1 MARSRSRSRSSGS
14 SRGNIITV
22 NMKGVEGKRPRIAP
36 GEYASKVLE
45 VTQEDGDK
53 APYLAWQFEVT
64 EGKAEGAKLFYNTSL
79 SKPSLWNLRGL
90 LEAMDVEVP
99 DDEMDIDLTEMVD
112 KEVLLIVDDEE
123 YEGKMKSKVVD
134 FGPLDDSGGKKD
146 KEETSSRRSRKD
158 KDKEKD
164 ADSGSG
170 GRSSRRNRKEK
181 EKKKLTQDE
190 VNDMS
195 QDELEEVDKEHN
207 LELDFGEL
215 KTLRK
220 MKAAV
225 IDALDEDGLLAD

>member
-14 SRGNIITV
+14 NRGNIVTV

-45 VTQEDGDK
+45 VTQEQGDK
-53 APYLAWQFEVT
+53 APYLAWVFEVT
-64 EGKAEGAKLFYNTSL
+64 EGKSEGAKLYLNTSL

-99 DDEMDIDLTEMVD
+99 DDEMDIDLADMVD

-123 YEGKMKSKVVD
+123 YEGKKRSKVVD
-134 FGPLDDSGGKKD
+134 FGPLDDGGKKD
-146 KEETSSRRSRKD
+146 KEETSSRRSRKE
-158 KDKEKD
+158 KEKD
-164 ADSGSG
+164 ADSGSSG
-170 GRSSRRNRKEK
+170 GRSSRRSRKEK